1 MASKWTKREKY
12 HHIFQGHI
20 GFSINIY
27 TNLKEADFP
36 DVTLNLKI
44 GTYRP
49 HKKPNDTVL
58 YIHLL

>member
-44 GTYRP
+44 GT
-49 HKKPNDTVL
+49 
-58 YIHLL
+58 